1 MYENARMRIAR
12 FFGIIDDSAQ
22 VIFTKGAT
30 EALNLVA
37 YSLGEICLE
46 SGDEIVITDIEH
58 HANLVP
64 WQELARRKH
73 ASLSFMPISA
83 LESVDEIDEKWLA
96 QYITPKSKI
105 VAFTGMSNVLG
116 TIMPVE
122 RIGSFAQ
129 KMGARVVLDAAQL
142 ASHAALNLEKLPID
156 FAVAAGHKMLGPT
169 GIGILFGRRKLL
181 EMMPPYQTGGDM
193 IWRVTKEKSTW
204 GEIPAKFEAG
214 TPPIAEAIGLGAAID
229 YLTRLG
235 MDKIH
240 EHELN
245 LVKYTLERLK
255 QIEGVTIYGDKNPA
269 NRGGVIS
276 FNIQGVHP
284 HDVGTI
290 VARDNIAMRVGH
302 HCCQVLM
309 KELNVAATCR
319 VSFYLYNNFDDIDRF
334 IETLDKVKEIFHV
347 A

>member
-1 MYENARMRIAR
+1 
-12 FFGIIDDSAQ
+12 
-22 VIFTKGAT
+22 
-30 EALNLVA
+30 
-37 YSLGEICLE
+37 
-46 SGDEIVITDIEH
+46 
-58 HANLVP
+58 
-64 WQELARRKH
+64 
-73 ASLSFMPISA
+73 MPISA